1 MYLANTREHKCE
13 KVERLGYEGGVTIL
27 EDTTGAHRDDQQ
39 IEITYMQ
46 KIHVAVL
53 VAAKFGAVEITE

>member
-13 KVERLGYEGGVTIL
+13 KIVRLGYEGGVTIL
-27 EDTTGAHRDDQQ
+27 EDTTGTHRDDQQ
-39 IEITYMQ
+39 IEMTYIQ

-53 VAAKFGAVEITE
+53 VAAKFGAVEING